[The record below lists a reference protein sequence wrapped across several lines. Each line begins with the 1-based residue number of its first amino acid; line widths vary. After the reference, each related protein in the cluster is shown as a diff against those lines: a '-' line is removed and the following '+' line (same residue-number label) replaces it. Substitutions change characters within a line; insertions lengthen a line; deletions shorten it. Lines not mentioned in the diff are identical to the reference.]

1 MQVCHCLLPVL
12 ARRKPLT
19 RRLLELP
26 SWQKLADAFATRQAA
41 LSLQLSQKL
50 QRALSRS
57 LCLAA
62 SGFAEQGQAQQYVS
76 HLLLQTAKDITG
88 LAGQEQR
95 QLAAAGQRADVQLQV
110 RVKMYLSDLFLHC
123 AGNGLQTHCQTLV
136 CTVLGDAALTTSATL
151 PLWLLSTAHSEGCL

>member
-1 MQVCHCLLPVL
+1 LLPVL

-95 QLAAAGQRADVQLQV
+95 QLAAAAERADVQLQV
-110 RVKMYLSDLFLHC
+110 RTADTVAPFSVVHMHC
-123 AGNGLQTHCQTLV
+123 
-136 CTVLGDAALTTSATL
+136 S
-151 PLWLLSTAHSEGCL
+151 PLLSAPPLRSFCHSMLVAPLQWFDLVSADQIEWGGL

>member
-1 MQVCHCLLPVL
+1 MLCPSCVQVCHSLLPVL

-95 QLAAAGQRADVQLQV
+95 QLAAAAERADVQLQV
-110 RVKMYLSDLFLHC
+110 RTAD
-123 AGNGLQTHCQTLV
+123 
-136 CTVLGDAALTTSATL
+136 TVAPFSVV
-151 PLWLLSTAHSEGCL
+151 H